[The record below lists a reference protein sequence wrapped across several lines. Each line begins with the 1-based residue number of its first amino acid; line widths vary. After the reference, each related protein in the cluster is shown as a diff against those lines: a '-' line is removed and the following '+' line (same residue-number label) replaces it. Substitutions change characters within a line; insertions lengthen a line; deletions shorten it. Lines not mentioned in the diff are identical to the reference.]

1 GVSVQYA
8 GAGGREPVLAAGPA
22 AAALGPILRGAFEGT
37 DVSSFR
43 ASSERLEGLG
53 LPAAAG
59 YGVSQALLSAAALSS
74 RETMAEVVAREYET
88 GAPLRPVPIFAQCG
102 EDRHDGVDRMILRRV
117 DALPQG
123 LINNVALV
131 GAAGEE
137 LERYVGWIRD
147 RILVHRDSPDYEPTL
162 HLDCY
167 GTIGQVF

>member
-1 GVSVQYA
+1 
-8 GAGGREPVLAAGPA
+8 
-22 AAALGPILRGAFEGT
+22 
-37 DVSSFR
+37 
-43 ASSERLEGLG
+43 SERLEGLG

-167 GTIGQVF
+167 GTIGQVFGTPERCAAYLARLGQLAAPFPLRIEQPVHADSRE